1 MRGGAPIL
9 LGARPVK
16 EEERRQVPASSLGDR
31 LRPGVE
37 RGICTDALM
46 PGQTVREDDRPM
58 CRYAYGSS
66 EDRFA
71 IPERGVT
78 ATTAPARGSVPQR
91 RVALPDEVAELAPA
105 ALLGDERGG
114 QRVLGHPLYVVPGPA
129 ERRRHVGDLAAGR
142 DPAHQPVVG

>member
-46 PGQTVREDDRPM
+46 PGQTVREDDRP
-58 CRYAYGSS
+58 CAGTSRLAAKIAAG
-66 EDRFA
+66 F
-71 IPERGVT
+71 PERGWPRSPLAELGESRPDDLV
-78 ATTAPARGSVPQR
+78 AQPLPL
-91 RVALPDEVAELAPA
+91 RVAGEGA
-105 ALLGDERGG
+105 GERT
-114 QRVLGHPLYVVPGPA
+114 
-129 ERRRHVGDLAAGR
+129 
-142 DPAHQPVVG
+142 